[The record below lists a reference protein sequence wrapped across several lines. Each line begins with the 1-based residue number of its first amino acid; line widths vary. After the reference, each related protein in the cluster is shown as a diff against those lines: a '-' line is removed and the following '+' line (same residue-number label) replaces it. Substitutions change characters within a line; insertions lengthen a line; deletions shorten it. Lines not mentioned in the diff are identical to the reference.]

1 MKTKLLEIINFYGI
15 DNQQRKLEE
24 EVFELQQAII
34 KFDTEEKQKELKE
47 NIVEEMADVCVLLMQ
62 ITDFYKLD
70 VVKMRHI
77 MEEKIDRQLERIKS
91 ERSDR
96 VVK

>member
-1 MKTKLLEIINFYGI
+1 MKTKLLEIINFYGV

-34 KFDTEEKQKELKE
+34 KYDIEECNKF

-91 ERSDR
+91 ERSD
-96 VVK
+96 